1 MDCNEKKALL
11 KTVVKF
17 INKEIDE
24 ESLNFFVEGTTEK
37 TVQKNTTFISTAR
50 VHNEIGFIAKGLI
63 RGFYIDD
70 KGREINTRFIGE
82 MNFATHYKAFISREP
97 SKYCF
102 QAVEKC
108 ELLCFDYNFIQ
119 TCFRLYPGLEK
130 FGRLMAEAII
140 KKMDARLESQQF
152 DDAEKR
158 YKDFLLEYPNLH
170 NRLTLEHIASYIRIT
185 RPALSRIRGK
195 KS

>member
-1 MDCNEKKALL
+1 MNSTEKKGLL
-11 KTVVKF
+11 KMVVKF
-17 INKEIDE
+17 IHKEIDE
-24 ESLNFFVEGTTEK
+24 EALDYFAEGMAEK
-37 TVQKNTTFISTAR
+37 TIEKNSTFISTTKI
-50 VHNEIGFIAKGLI
+50 HNEIGFIAKGLL

-82 MNFATHYKAFISREP
+82 MNFATHYKAFICREP

-119 TCFRLYPGLEK
+119 TCFRMYPGLEK

-158 YKDFLLEYPNLH
+158 YKDFLQEYPDLH
-170 NRLTLEHIASYIRIT
+170 NRLTLEHIASYIRVT